1 MALTPQ
7 SIRKGTTIS
16 FNGIEVTKEQ
26 VIQESKGWDEKQIEF
41 FKKMLKQGGHF
52 KINGTLIS
60 TKPTETLLTSRGEK
74 DGGIQQVD
82 PLARF

>member
-26 VIQESKGWDEKQIEF
+26 VIQASKGWDEKQIEF
-41 FKKMLKQGGHF
+41 FKKMLKQGGQF

-82 PLARF
+82 P